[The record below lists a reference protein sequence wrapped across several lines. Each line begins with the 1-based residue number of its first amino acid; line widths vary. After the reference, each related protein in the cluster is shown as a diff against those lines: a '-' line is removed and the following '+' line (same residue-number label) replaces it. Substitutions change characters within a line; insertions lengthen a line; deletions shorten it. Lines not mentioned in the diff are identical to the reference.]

1 VLKNNFMNKVSIK
14 ESELRMII
22 QEILGDQNLT
32 LTPTETK
39 LKGVFGRYEPE
50 VSDEVVRYMRKNPR
64 SIIKRLM
71 DIYGEKFFTMVD
83 REKQN
88 WSDTQG
94 PLDEQVRDEDN
105 EFFYDTEAEKRDE
118 INTYIKYM
126 IPIVKG
132 EEEFDSSHLIEVDFY
147 HHGKLKVNMDINL
160 TMEIPDTGNPKFDR
174 IVAREAVR
182 HILNNANEGMD
193 RNELTI
199 NSIDLK

>member
-1 VLKNNFMNKVSIK
+1 MNKISIK

-22 QEILGDQNLT
+22 QEMLGDQNLT

-105 EFFYDTEAEKRDE
+105 EFFYDAEAEKRNE

-193 RNELTI
+193 RNELKI